1 MSDNNVSVDLGTQVD
16 INTSEKN
23 ENIEQRDINIDT
35 NGCDLETT
43 VKEDWFS
50 KETSEKVDC
59 PEPEVEDPEPPES
72 ESPELEEPSETQSVD
87 EFLAEDEGTNVEE
100 FLAEDSPP
108 ETQLSYE
115 SSSETELGG

>member
-1 MSDNNVSVDLGTQVD
+1 MSDNNVSVDLGAQVD

-35 NGCDLETT
+35 NGCDVETT

-50 KETSEKVDC
+50 KETTETIDC
-59 PEPEVEDPEPPES
+59 PEPEVEVPEPPES
-72 ESPELEEPSETQSVD
+72 EFQELDKPSETQSVD

-100 FLAEDSPP
+100 FLAEDSQA
-108 ETQLSYE
+108 ETQTSYE
-115 SSSETELGG
+115 SSSESELGG